1 MSETFSSGGLVSC
14 RSVKLLDE
22 CEEDDGGVTRD
33 GWWQARI
40 VNINILPM

>member
-40 VNINILPM
+40 VNILPM